1 MSDVEYEYDTPS
13 DSEEEEATG
22 RQCHWKEIQKRLK
35 FTQHGITITLNVDD
49 SISNLYFLLSVISEG
64 ISLQTITYQ
73 YHIELL
79 HNAIVRNPSKR
90 TGPMRLKD
98 MKRLE
103 TLLKEDET
111 PLFFVKDVLELKM
124 NTDEE
129 IVRICGMPFLKCLSV
144 SGPVRRIEIEDVE
157 SLWHISIQDAPD
169 YPVIIGTMP
178 HKITLNNV
186 QRIQLMSSANM
197 GLDTWISNT
206 QIVEWFV
213 RIMGER
219 LQIGENVVV
228 ECYGG
233 ELKSYKE
240 WKELSQKK
248 LKILRKI

>member
-1 MSDVEYEYDTPS
+1 M
-13 DSEEEEATG
+13 
-22 RQCHWKEIQKRLK
+22 KEIQKRLK
-35 FTQHGITITLNVDD
+35 FTQHG
-49 SISNLYFLLSVISEG
+49 
-64 ISLQTITYQ
+64 
-73 YHIELL
+73 
-79 HNAIVRNPSKR
+79 
-90 TGPMRLKD
+90 
-98 MKRLE
+98 
-103 TLLKEDET
+103 
-111 PLFFVKDVLELKM
+111 
-124 NTDEE
+124 
-129 IVRICGMPFLKCLSV
+129 
-144 SGPVRRIEIEDVE
+144 PVCRIEIEDVE

-233 ELKSYKE
+233 ELKPYKE
-240 WKELSQKK
+240 WKELEQKK
-248 LKILRKI
+248 LKTLNND